1 VFQIALEPLL
11 FNISSG
17 LILGSIYGVST
28 LGLSLIFGV
37 MRIVNVGHGSFI
49 MMGAYTAY
57 WLFTL
62 YGLIPIVSIA
72 VAFILGLAIGMLIF
86 YTIVRRLLE
95 APELSSLIA
104 MLGIGTLLEEIAKQ
118 LWSIDYRGY
127 TWYIGSI
134 PYLGLRLQL
143 TVVLAAVLSIISVI
157 ALFIFLYRTGVGT
170 SLRAVVQD
178 PVGAY
183 ICGINVQRIYS
194 MSVGIGL
201 GLTMLGGVSLTLY
214 NPTGIYPYMGQ
225 PYTLKAFV
233 IAVLG
238 GLGSPL
244 GAFIG
249 GLVFGVIESAATY
262 IFSQMGSPSP
272 GSLALF
278 LGFVLL
284 IVLLLLKPEGL
295 MRR

>member
-1 VFQIALEPLL
+1 MALEPLL
-11 FNISSG
+11 FNITSG
-17 LILGSIYGVST
+17 VILGSIYGVST

-37 MRIVNVGHGSFI
+37 MRVVNVGHGSFI

-62 YGLIPIVSIA
+62 YGLLPPISMA
-72 VAFILGLAIGMLIF
+72 AAFTIGLAVGMLVF

-104 MLGIGTLLEEIAKQ
+104 MFGIGVFLEEIAKIF
-118 LWSIDYRGY
+118 WSVDYRGY
-127 TWYIGSI
+127 SWYIGAI
-134 PYLGLRLQL
+134 PYLGLRLQI
-143 TVVLAAVLSIISVI
+143 TSILAAALSTLAVVSVF
-157 ALFIFLYRTGVGT
+157 AFLYKTGLGT

-183 ICGINVQRIYS
+183 ICGVNVPRIYS
-194 MSVGIGL
+194 LSLGIGL
-201 GLTMLGGVSLTLY
+201 GLTMLGGVLLTLY

-244 GAFIG
+244 GAFVG
-249 GLVFGVIESAATY
+249 GLIFGVIESGATY
-262 IFSQMGSPSP
+262 LFSQMGSPSP

-278 LGFVLL
+278 LGFTLL
-284 IVLLLLKPEGL
+284 IILLLARPEGL

>member
-1 VFQIALEPLL
+1 MALEPLL
-11 FNISSG
+11 FNITSG
-17 LILGSIYGVST
+17 LILGSIYGIST

-62 YGLIPIVSIA
+62 YGLLPFLSMA
-72 VAFILGLAIGMLIF
+72 AAFTIGLAVGMLVF
-86 YTIVRRLLE
+86 YTIARRLLE

-104 MLGIGTLLEEIAKQ
+104 MFGIGVFLEEIAKIF
-118 LWSIDYRGY
+118 WSVDYRGY
-127 TWYIGSI
+127 SWYIGAV
-134 PYLGLRLQL
+134 PYLGLRLQI
-143 TVVLAAVLSIISVI
+143 TSILAAVLSAIAVASV
-157 ALFIFLYRTGVGT
+157 FTFLYRTGMGT

-183 ICGINVQRIYS
+183 ICGINVPRIYS
-194 MSVGIGL
+194 LSLGIGL
-201 GLTMLGGVSLTLY
+201 GFTMLGGVLLTLY

-238 GLGSPL
+238 GLGAPL
-244 GAFIG
+244 GAFVG
-249 GLVFGVIESAATY
+249 GLIFGVIESGATY
-262 IFSQMGSPSP
+262 MFSQMGSPSP

-278 LGFVLL
+278 LGFTLL
-284 IVLLLLKPEGL
+284 IILLLARPEGL